1 MPLELI
7 LIDILALWA
16 LLLICSL
23 LFLFVTFDVLMCEG
37 FYLIFLLNHSTI
49 NKNCAFPTT
58 IIYPYLS
65 VCVCMW
71 PKYSNGFSQNR
82 TSIFN
87 QQKKLKG
94 NLFLQINYMFMLQCV
109 FVDNIIFMWNLIWC
123 FMYCLQTY
131 IEFNN
136 KKHMLMLLFPKQL
149 MNLISKCLSF
159 HKTKAEFPILSFLQF
174 PLNETFFH
182 HCVYS
187 E

>member
-1 MPLELI
+1 M
-7 LIDILALWA
+7 
-16 LLLICSL
+16 CSSHHNNL
-23 LFLFVTFDVLMCEG
+23 PIFVSMCVYVCG
-37 FYLIFLLNHSTI
+37 LNIVMAFHKIEPQFSI
-49 NKNCAFPTT
+49 NRRSK
-58 IIYPYLS
+58 
-65 VCVCMW
+65 
-71 PKYSNGFSQNR
+71 
-82 TSIFN
+82 
-87 QQKKLKG
+87 KG

-174 PLNETFFH
+174 PWNETFFH

-187 E
+187 V